1 MDRETLEEL
10 ACDRLVELVDQAMW
24 HQNHD
29 NELYRDLCLA
39 EAEELKDAMGKDDEE
54 VLYMTYHRY
63 LRKLRSRVRAE
74 PRRRRTYVRR
84 SLMSVVRFVMETP
97 ATLGVLSGL
106 LIVVPI
112 IGMNIVHKR

>member
-1 MDRETLEEL
+1 MMDRETLEEL

-63 LRKLRSRVRAE
+63 LSESFGVE
-74 PRRRRTYVRR
+74 FEQNHGDEE
-84 SLMSVVRFVMETP
+84 LMFG
-97 ATLGVLSGL
+97 GV
-106 LIVVPI
+106 
-112 IGMNIVHKR
+112 